1 MTESTADEIV
11 LDNMSQKFPM
21 WKHQTEGVLKAIKQ
35 DSFAFF
41 FEAGTG
47 KTLTALNTYR
57 LRCWN
62 DNKRLRLL
70 ILCPLSVV
78 QNWASEIDK
87 FTNEPESKV
96 LPLDAGSVSKR
107 NTKLSN
113 WIKNVG
119 EGGIVI
125 TNYDSLLNIDYV
137 NMLHMEFQPE
147 MIIFD
152 ESHRIKTPTAIRA
165 KNCQHLAKSAKYKLL
180 LTGTP
185 STKDEMDYFGQFL
198 VMDGGKTLGANMTA
212 FKNRYFKKI
221 ILPFK
226 VKMRNGQMINPRS
239 WVMRE
244 SKNLDFLEAVASKS
258 MYVAK
263 DDCLDLPPLIRST
276 KTVAM
281 TDHQAEVY
289 GQLQRDAI
297 AFLDGAKVETPMA
310 ITKTLRLLQVC
321 SGHLP
326 MPDGRVHDFAENNKK
341 EALKDL
347 LQEFLSNPHRKVLVW
362 ACFKHNYKEIRS
374 VCEGLKVPY
383 VELHGETPSGKRQAN
398 IDEFNKGK
406 ARVLIGHPASGGIGV
421 NLTASDTSIYYSR
434 DFSLENRLQSEA
446 RNYRG
451 GSEVHKSVTHVDL
464 VCAGTIEGN
473 LVKLVQRKEKVTT
486 AILKALLQAND
497 NNNNKE
503 EQK

>member
-87 FTNEPESKV
+87 FTTEPESKV

-113 WIKNVG
+113 WIKSVG

-185 STKDEMDYFGQFL
+185 RPY
-198 VMDGGKTLGANMTA
+198 
-212 FKNRYFKKI
+212 
-221 ILPFK
+221 
-226 VKMRNGQMINPRS
+226 
-239 WVMRE
+239 
-244 SKNLDFLEAVASKS
+244 
-258 MYVAK
+258 
-263 DDCLDLPPLIRST
+263 
-276 KTVAM
+276 
-281 TDHQAEVY
+281 
-289 GQLQRDAI
+289 DA
-297 AFLDGAKVETPMA
+297 D
-310 ITKTLRLLQVC
+310 
-321 SGHLP
+321 
-326 MPDGRVHDFAENNKK
+326 
-341 EALKDL
+341 
-347 LQEFLSNPHRKVLVW
+347 
-362 ACFKHNYKEIRS
+362 
-374 VCEGLKVPY
+374 
-383 VELHGETPSGKRQAN
+383 
-398 IDEFNKGK
+398 
-406 ARVLIGHPASGGIGV
+406 
-421 NLTASDTSIYYSR
+421 
-434 DFSLENRLQSEA
+434 
-446 RNYRG
+446 
-451 GSEVHKSVTHVDL
+451 
-464 VCAGTIEGN
+464 
-473 LVKLVQRKEKVTT
+473 
-486 AILKALLQAND
+486 
-497 NNNNKE
+497 
-503 EQK
+503 